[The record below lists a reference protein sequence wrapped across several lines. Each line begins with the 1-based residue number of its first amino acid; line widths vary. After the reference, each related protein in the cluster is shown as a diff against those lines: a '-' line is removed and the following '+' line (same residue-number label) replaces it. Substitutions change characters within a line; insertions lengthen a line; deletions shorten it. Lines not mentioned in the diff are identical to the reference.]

1 MRRPTALAALVA
13 LVATL
18 GVFIGAACTTFDG
31 LVASTDDASVIAD
44 AGGEVSSDAP
54 PPPAT
59 YLGPADAARVCS
71 LVFRCQAL
79 ASSIVA
85 SIAVP
90 VDPTNYSLC
99 MDWLAGPVPSNRV
112 GIAIQAGVFKCI
124 AAATTCQAAGEC
136 LPIENFAPGD
146 PRCAEAGAGDASP
159 EKCADDGGTVLRCAD
174 QYALHCGSAYYA
186 PGSHCLQG
194 KDKSHW
200 CALNTNCTT
209 ASSCVGSLLDYCGS
223 PSNLHEGINCAASGY
238 ACGIDPEAGSPDCL
252 TATRVETCL
261 AVGTDCAAESVAVCD
276 GYEVSKFDCSAL
288 GGTCSKKGGPARCV
302 RTSDACTPLDGT
314 MNACA
319 GNKISLCVGGT
330 STSFDC
336 ATIGA
341 TCKPGAGALS
351 GHCG

>member
-1 MRRPTALAALVA
+1 MRRGLAAA
-13 LVATL
+13 AIVATL
-18 GVFIGAACTTFDG
+18 AAGVVAACTTFDG
-31 LVASTDDASVIAD
+31 VVAGTLDASVVAD
-44 AGGEVSSDAP
+44 AGVDVVADAP
-54 PPPAT
+54 PALPT
-59 YLGPADAARVCS
+59 YLSAADAARVCS
-71 LVFRCQAL
+71 TVFKCQSL

-90 VDPTNYSLC
+90 IDPTNYSLC

-112 GIAIQAGVFKCI
+112 GVAIQAGVFMCI
-124 AAATTCQAAGEC
+124 AAATTCRAAGEC

-146 PRCAEAGAGDASP
+146 PRCTAGGADAG

-186 PGSHCLQG
+186 PGSRCMQG
-194 KDKSHW
+194 VDKSHW
-200 CALNTNCTT
+200 CALNANCTT

-252 TATRVETCL
+252 TATRVEKCA

-276 GYEVSKFDCSAL
+276 GYEISKFDCSAL

-302 RTSDACTPLDGT
+302 RANDACTPLDGT

-319 GNKISLCVGGT
+319 GSKISLCVGGA

-341 TCKPGAGALS
+341 TCKPGVGALS